1 VFIATH
7 SIDVLYEL
15 PHIASR
21 DGQVIVLRKTRDDV
35 LHYKILYMDD
45 LEDFIDRSVDPRKIM
60 DMLES

>member
-1 VFIATH
+1 
-7 SIDVLYEL
+7 
-15 PHIASR
+15 
-21 DGQVIVLRKTRDDV
+21 VLRKTRDDV